1 MGWPWAH
8 HGPVLIGLFAPLVLA
23 QAMVERG
30 LLESISDGLGRAKY
44 QIELYAGQGNAI
56 YVVIAAVALL
66 ILTRVRRRS

>member
-8 HGPVLIGLFAPLVLA
+8 HGPVLRGLFAPLVVA

-30 LLESISDGLGRAKY
+30 LLDSISDGLGRAKY

-56 YVVIAAVALL
+56 YVVIAAVVLL
-66 ILTRVRRRS
+66 ILTRVRRRH

>member
-1 MGWPWAH
+1 VVTRLVA
-8 HGPVLIGLFAPLVLA
+8 PVVLA

-56 YVVIAAVALL
+56 YVVIAAVVLL
-66 ILTRVRRRS
+66 ILTRVRRRH